1 MAVKGEILFKDAEG
15 NDLEGP
21 RPNGSCTVLE
31 FSQAIKLPTDYT
43 TGQVTGSRIYEPF
56 IILKE
61 IDKLT
66 PFMFQYC
73 AEGQVLKSVEISLFE
88 IAEATG
94 KETVYFKYTLDN
106 ARVVEVENLM
116 PTSVE
121 ANKLNISHLERV
133 HLVAE
138 SVQWEHV
145 KGSTMFQDQGF
156 FSFKIPGS

>member
-31 FSQAIKLPTDYT
+31 FSQKIKLPTNT
-43 TGQVTGSRIYEPF
+43 NGEVTGSRIYEPF
-56 IILKE
+56 MVLKE

-66 PFMFQYC
+66 PFMYQYC
-73 AEGQVLKSVEISLFE
+73 AEGQVFQSVVISLYE

-94 KETVYFKYTLDN
+94 KETVYFKYTLTN
-106 ARVVEVENLM
+106 ARVIEVEDMM
-116 PTSVE
+116 PSSAETSKMDI
-121 ANKLNISHLERV
+121 AHLERI

-138 SVQWEHV
+138 SAEWEHV
-145 KGSTMFQDQGF
+145 KASTLFSDQGF
-156 FSFKIPGS
+156 FSFKLPG

>member
-1 MAVKGEILFKDAEG
+1 MAVKGEILFKDSEG

-31 FSQAIKLPTDYT
+31 FSQKIKLPTDSS
-43 TGQVTGSRIYEPF
+43 TGQVTGSRMYEPF
-56 IILKE
+56 MILKE

-73 AEGQVLKSVEISLFE
+73 AEGQVFKSVVISLYE

-94 KETVYFKYTLDN
+94 KETVYFKYTLTN
-106 ARVVEVENLM
+106 ARVIEVEDMM
-116 PTSVE
+116 PSSVE
-121 ANKLNISHLERV
+121 TAKLTVAHLERI

-138 SVQWEHV
+138 SAEWEHV
-145 KGSTMFQDQGF
+145 KASTLFSDQGF
-156 FSFKIPGS
+156 FSFKLPV

>member
-31 FSQAIKLPTDYT
+31 FNNTIKLPYERS
-43 TGQVTGSRIYEPF
+43 TGQVTGSRMYEPF
-56 IILKE
+56 MVLKE

-66 PFMFQYC
+66 PFMYQFC
-73 AEGQVLKSVEISLFE
+73 AKGASFKTIVISLYE

-94 KETVYFKYTLDN
+94 KESVYFKYTLSN
-106 ARVVEVENLM
+106 ARLVAVENFM
-116 PTSVE
+116 PPSYDNPKINV
-121 ANKLNISHLERV
+121 AHLEKI

-138 SVQWEHV
+138 SIHWEHV
-145 KGSTMFQDQGF
+145 KGNTEYEDSGF
-156 FSFKIPGS
+156 FSFKIG